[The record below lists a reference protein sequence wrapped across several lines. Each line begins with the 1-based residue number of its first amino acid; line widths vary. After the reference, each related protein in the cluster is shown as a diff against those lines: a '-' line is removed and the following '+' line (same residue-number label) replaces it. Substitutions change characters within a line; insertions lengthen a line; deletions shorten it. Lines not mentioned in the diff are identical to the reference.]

1 MSHLFLAKQLDG
13 YAATFVRF
21 TGADNFVIEVN
32 GEERTVTREF
42 WCSLAEMKTDERSAR
57 HHSDHHRWQRG

>member
-21 TGADNFVIEVN
+21 TGANNFVVEVN
-32 GEERTVTREF
+32 GKERTVTREF
-42 WCSLAEMKTDERSAR
+42 WCSLSEMKADERSAG
-57 HHSDHHRWQRG
+57 HHFLHHRWQRG

>member
-21 TGADNFVIEVN
+21 TGGDNFVIEVN

-42 WCSLAEMKTDERSAR
+42 WSSLAEMKADERSGG

>member
-13 YAATFVRF
+13 YAATFLRF
-21 TGADNFVIEVN
+21 TGADSFVIEVN

-42 WCSLAEMKTDERSAR
+42 WSSLAEIEADERSAGR
-57 HHSDHHRWQRG
+57 HSEHHRWQRG

>member
-21 TGADNFVIEVN
+21 TGED
-32 GEERTVTREF
+32 EERTVTREF
-42 WCSLAEMKTDERSAR
+42 WCSLAEMKADDRSAG